1 VVAVV
6 AAAAVGGDEVVG
18 LLVQE
23 RQALLLLLLHPD
35 QDQEER
41 LTRRSTLRP
50 IARWCISSAAGL
62 GLGWLRRRHRQQVV
76 AQAEQRLLLLL
87 LLLLR
92 PVDRGVGDADR
103 EARRPKA
110 LLVPALLVVLPV
122 VPGLGLVAGGALHVL
137 VLAVREEERGL

>member
-23 RQALLLLLLHPD
+23 RQALLLLLLLHPD

-62 GLGWLRRRHRQQVV
+62 GLGWLRRRHHQQV
-76 AQAEQRLLLLL
+76 AQAEQRLLL

>member
-62 GLGWLRRRHRQQVV
+62 GLGWLRRRHHQQV
-76 AQAEQRLLLLL
+76 AQAEQRLLL